1 MLIATSMRMYC
12 FRKLPAWLL
21 RSAREMGAVSSGL
34 FALLIGLALA
44 TIAPTQEIAI
54 ETPKPPPVVGPLLRP
69 FHVERRIVSPAKL
82 SNSPRIESL
91 VRAGNLYL
99 TAQDVVAL
107 ALENNIDIAIQRYG
121 PFLTR
126 EVLRRAQSGGF
137 LRTVGVPVYA
147 GPQSVSLEGVNVNT
161 VGLAESGSGVGS
173 GGGIVAQIGTPPPP
187 LDPYLFGYVQF
198 QHQTA
203 PQSNVLLNETAAL
216 VNASQF
222 LEFGYGQ
229 SFLTGTNAQLTY
241 ESYRSNVNSPA
252 NTLNPYTQGY
262 LDLYVTQNLLQG
274 LHIGV
279 NNRNIRVAK
288 NNMKVTD
295 LQLRLQVI
303 TTISAVLNLYWDL
316 VSFNEDLHI
325 KEQAVKAAQKLY
337 DDNKSQVGLGTLPGI
352 EVTRAAAELSSSK
365 ESLLLAQTNVAQQE
379 TVLKNAISRNG
390 AVDSWLDDVHI
401 ITVDHILVPEHE
413 DLKPTAELIQLAIAQ
428 RPEVEQTR
436 INLESSK
443 INIRGTKDALLPTLQ
458 GFVELTNNGLTGIS
472 NALANGTGGIPDPY
486 LVGGYGNLI
495 DQIFRRNF
503 PNYSAGVSLNIPFRN
518 RQAQAD
524 YVTDQ
529 LSLRQGEL
537 QLQRSIKQVRV
548 DVKNAVINLQQARV
562 RYESASATRTLAQ
575 QSLQAEQT
583 RFKFGQS
590 TIPLVVQAQRDLAL
604 DQSAEVQ
611 SMANYTHAK
620 IAFDEAVGQTLAA
633 NGVSMEEA
641 TSGKVARESHI
652 AETPARPPAAAN
664 DAGHGGGP
672 Q

>member
-1 MLIATSMRMYC
+1 MRMYC